1 MAKEKVE
8 NIIEEK
14 EIVNKVENQE
24 SLKDIDIKERPEKVK
39 KDHLDQLQKLVQ
51 SVNSIQYN
59 VGKLE
64 AQKHTLLHNLSITN
78 DRIGVFQD
86 LLKKEYGTFD
96 VQIEE
101 GTINY
106 PDKDISGNEE

>member
-1 MAKEKVE
+1 MAKEKIE
-8 NIIEEK
+8 NQ
-14 EIVNKVENQE
+14 VENQE
-24 SLKDIDIKERPEKVK
+24 SLKDIKEEVVKERPEKVK

-64 AQKHTLLHNLSITN
+64 AQKHTLLHNLSITQ

-96 VQIEE
+96 VQIED

>member
-1 MAKEKVE
+1 MAKESNEKVE
-8 NIIEEK
+8 NKIE
-14 EIVNKVENQE
+14 NKE
-24 SLKDIDIKERPEKVK
+24 SLKDIEVKERPEKVSQ
-39 KDHLDQLQKLVQ
+39 DHLDQLQKLVQ

-64 AQKHTLLHNLSITN
+64 AQKHTLLHNLSITQ

-96 VQIEE
+96 VQIDN
-101 GTINY
+101 GIINY
-106 PDKDISGNEE
+106 PDKDNSNNEK